1 MKDKKCWAP
10 YDIILIIVNF
20 LICFPLLLSYKC
32 PLYLCAILFLIAN
45 IFCGILALHWIRRIK
60 DHMRR
65 KHLLCL
71 PIVHDEGRLF
81 YAMPNRIATM
91 PIAVNDGFSYN
102 YGNGNMYEH
111 YHYDRV
117 GVYDGEYASFSGKK
131 GYVALTT
138 LPRSFW
144 GEEET
149 ISNQG
154 RDVSIDYVVD
164 ADGKCYYIKSSQL
177 YE

>member
-1 MKDKKCWAP
+1 MKDKKCWIP
-10 YDIILIIVNF
+10 YDVTVIIANLFIFAI
-20 LICFPLLLSYKC
+20 LSAYGY
-32 PLYLCAILFLIAN
+32 PLYLCAILFLTAS
-45 IFCGILALHWIRRIK
+45 FLCGVICLHWIRRIN
-60 DHMRR
+60 DHKKREY
-65 KHLLCL
+65 LLTL
-71 PIVHDEGRLF
+71 PAVHDEGRLF

-111 YHYDRV
+111 YHYDRI

-131 GYVALTT
+131 GYVTLAT

-149 ISNQG
+149 ISHQG
-154 RDVSIDYVVD
+154 RDVSIDYVID
-164 ADGKCYYIKSSQL
+164 EDGKCYYIRSRQL
-177 YE
+177 